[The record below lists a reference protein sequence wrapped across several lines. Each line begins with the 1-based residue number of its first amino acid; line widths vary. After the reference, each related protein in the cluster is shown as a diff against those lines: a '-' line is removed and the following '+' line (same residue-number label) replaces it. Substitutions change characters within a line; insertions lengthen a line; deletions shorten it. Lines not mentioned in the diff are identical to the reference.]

1 MNPSIG
7 RIVHYIDEEGKTY
20 AALIVGIFDGVV
32 NLSVWNEFGKQFN
45 VLNVRQGNEP
55 GQWNWPPRV

>member
-1 MNPSIG
+1 MKPSIG
-7 RIVHYIDEEGKTY
+7 RIVHFNDEVGKTL
-20 AALIVGIFDGVV
+20 AAVIVAVVDNVV
-32 NLSVWNEFGKQFN
+32 NLSVWNEFGHQFN